1 MPRHIGLGGLHA
13 GSGVEPSN
21 SVGQG
26 DVLHVRVL
34 EAGAGGL
41 FATGD
46 GGAGGT
52 DFPGVVVDRLG
63 RITLPYVGEIDVLGD
78 TPAQIQTKIVAKL
91 AGKAIEPQA
100 LVSVTLSEN
109 NRATIAGD
117 VASPGAYLLSLRGN
131 RLSQAISERGGSRF
145 PAHETRV
152 SVIRSGRTG
161 SAYLSEILLKPAND
175 VRLQRDDLVVLTH
188 DPQRYTLTGAVLRP
202 GTYDLTTET
211 YSVLEAVSAAGGPAD
226 ARADAAGVFL
236 FRFETPDRLR
246 AIGKTDLAPYPQTAL
261 GIPTVF
267 RFDMANPEAQFLAQS
282 FLLANKDA
290 LYVANAGS
298 VQLAKLLALFNT
310 TLAVADRTQAILN

>member
-1 MPRHIGLGGLHA
+1 MSHSNRKALGASADGTCLIQAQAAKSVRLPRIGRRHLLLSSLAALAACGLPQQGPDTGEVVAGAEAGDFVLVNVDANVARSLGVPRHIGLGGLHA
-13 GSGVEPSN
+13 GSGAEPSN

-52 DFPGVVVDRLG
+52 DFPGVVVDRQG

-188 DPQRYTLTGAVLRP
+188 DPQRYTLTGR
-202 GTYDLTTET
+202 G
-211 YSVLEAVSAAGGPAD
+211 SAP
-226 ARADAAGVFL
+226 RNL
-236 FRFETPDRLR
+236 
-246 AIGKTDLAPYPQTAL
+246 
-261 GIPTVF
+261 
-267 RFDMANPEAQFLAQS
+267 
-282 FLLANKDA
+282 
-290 LYVANAGS
+290 
-298 VQLAKLLALFNT
+298 
-310 TLAVADRTQAILN
+310 